1 MTDPNPGSQMAGP
14 DDKTTVLP
22 ETAVALV
29 EMERL
34 QQELQA
40 SEERAKNH
48 WEQYLRAL
56 ADVDNVRKRA
66 AKDLENTRQFAVEK
80 FAQDLV
86 AVKDSLELGIATLQK
101 EGGQSRRGQPRRGA
115 ERHASAAGQ
124 GVRKGA
130 DRRDQSGRAAF
141 NPELHE
147 AMMAQPSDA
156 PPNTVLSVVQKG
168 YQLNGRLLRPAR
180 VIVSAA
186 EKLIQEQFFLERM
199 DLAST
204 KGPRVNTQ

>member
-1 MTDPNPGSQMAGP
+1 MTDPIHGSQMAGP

-56 ADVDNVRKRA
+56 ADVDNVRKRG

-86 AVKDSLELGIATLQK
+86 AVKDSLELGIANAGKSDPSSLIEGQNATLRLLAK
-101 EGGQSRRGQPRRGA
+101 AFEKASIEEINPEGQT
-115 ERHASAAGQ
+115 
-124 GVRKGA
+124 
-130 DRRDQSGRAAF
+130 F

-147 AMMAQPSDA
+147 AMMTQPGDA
-156 PPNTVLSVVQKG
+156 PANTVVSVVQKG

-180 VIVSAA
+180 VIVSAP
-186 EKLIQEQFFLERM
+186 
-199 DLAST
+199 
-204 KGPRVNTQ
+204 KG

>member
-1 MTDPNPGSQMAGP
+1 MPDPLNEHGTAGP

-34 QQELQA
+34 QQALTA

-56 ADVDNVRKRA
+56 ADVENVRKRG
-66 AKDLENTRQFAVEK
+66 AKDLDSARQYAVEK
-80 FAQDLV
+80 FAQDLI
-86 AVKDSLELGIATLQK
+86 AVKDSLELGIQNSAKADVASLIEGQNATLRLLAKAFEKAQIEEINP
-101 EGGQSRRGQPRRGA
+101 EG
-115 ERHASAAGQ
+115 
-124 GVRKGA
+124 
-130 DRRDQSGRAAF
+130 AAF
-141 NPELHE
+141 NPEQHE

-156 PPNTVLSVVQKG
+156 PPNTVLAVVQRG

-180 VIVSAA
+180 VVVAA
-186 EKLIQEQFFLERM
+186 AK
-199 DLAST
+199 S
-204 KGPRVNTQ
+204 

>member
-1 MTDPNPGSQMAGP
+1 MTDPILGSQMAGP

-101 EGGQSRRGQPRRGA
+101 EGSGKSDVASLAEGQNATLRLLAKAFEKAQIEEINPEGQT
-115 ERHASAAGQ
+115 
-124 GVRKGA
+124 
-130 DRRDQSGRAAF
+130 F

-180 VIVSAA
+180 VIVSAQ
-186 EKLIQEQFFLERM
+186 K
-199 DLAST
+199 S
-204 KGPRVNTQ
+204 